1 MANFTIK
8 NSAEPQILAQ
18 AALKKAHD
26 LQPKLN
32 AMVSF
37 IDPTSQL
44 EALKSKQRD
53 LPLYG
58 IPVALK
64 DLVNMKDTITTG
76 SSMILENYVSPYD
89 ATITKKL
96 KEAGAIIIGKA
107 SCDTFGMGGT
117 NKTAATGPVHN
128 PYDLNRMSGGSS
140 GGSAVLVASGVVAM
154 AIGTDTGDSIRK
166 PAAFNGIVGV
176 KPTYGRISRYG
187 VIPYAS
193 SLDHVGF
200 FTTNVEDAA
209 VSLEVLSGRD
219 DRDMTSSFLP
229 VEPYR
234 DQLNGDLRGKRFGI
248 LSNVTEAIQNKETL
262 RQFNAL
268 CDSLK
273 AKGAII
279 TEIRLNEALMKAM
292 LPTYYIIANAEAT
305 ANHSNLDALR
315 FGVQKDGKDI
325 EEVMT
330 ASRTAGFGPLL
341 RKRFVIGSFALFTEN
356 QELIFRKAQKV
367 RRLIVDDV
375 KKALSDVDGLIA
387 PASGNGAPLLEDSKT
402 DELSSEYLVAEN
414 YMALGNFSGYPSMTL
429 PFGFDGPLPLGVNL
443 TCRPFEEGLML
454 NLAKGIEDVTG
465 LHDLICEVKP

>member
-1 MANFTIK
+1 MSYASVK
-8 NSAEPQILAQ
+8 NSGSVSARVENAVR
-18 AALKKAHD
+18 KAKAV
-26 LQPKLN
+26 QPKLN

-37 IDPTSQL
+37 IDPAVQL
-44 EALKSKQRD
+44 DALALKDQS

-64 DLVNMKDTITTG
+64 DLVNMKGTVTTG

-96 KEAGAIIIGKA
+96 KEAGALIIGKA

-128 PYDLNRMSGGSS
+128 PYDLSRMSGGSS
-140 GGSAVLVASGVVAM
+140 GGSAVLVASGVVPM

-166 PAAFNGIVGV
+166 PAAYNGIVGI

-200 FTTNVEDAA
+200 FTNNVSEAA
-209 VSLEVLSGRD
+209 VTLEVLAGRD
-219 DRDMTSSFLP
+219 DLDMTSSFLP
-229 VEPYR
+229 VEHYSKTLDGP
-234 DQLNGDLRGKRFGI
+234 LKGKRFGI
-248 LSNVTEAIQNKETL
+248 LINVTEATQNKNTL
-262 RQFNAL
+262 KQFDDL
-268 CDSLK
+268 CAKLIE
-273 AKGAII
+273 KGALV
-279 TEIRLNEALMKAM
+279 TKIRLNDALMKAM

-305 ANHSNLDALR
+305 ANHSNLDSLR
-315 FGVQKDGKDI
+315 FGVQKEGKDI

-341 RKRFVIGSFALFTEN
+341 KKRFVIGSFALFTEN

-367 RRLIVDDV
+367 RRLIVEDV
-375 KKALSDVDGLIA
+375 KRALSEVDCLIA
-387 PASGNGAPLLEDSKT
+387 PASGNGAPLLEDST
-402 DELSSEYLVAEN
+402 IDELSSEYLVAEN
-414 YMALGNFSGYPSMTL
+414 FMALGNFSGYPSMTL
-429 PFGFDGPLPLGVNL
+429 PFGYDGKLPLGVNL

-454 NLAKGIEDVTG
+454 NLAKGIEYITG
-465 LHDLICEVKP
+465 LKDLICEVQP

>member
-1 MANFTIK
+1 MANFNIK
-8 NSAEPQILAQ
+8 LTAEPEILVQ
-18 AALKKAHD
+18 EALDKAHTV
-26 LQPKLN
+26 QPKLN

-37 IDPTSQL
+37 IDPKTQL
-44 EALKSKQRD
+44 EQLKSKD
-53 LPLYG
+53 KSLPLYG
-58 IPVALK
+58 IPVVLK

-76 SSMILENYVSPYD
+76 SSMILANYVSPYD

-96 KEAGAIIIGKA
+96 KEAGAVIIGKA

-140 GGSAVLVASGVVAM
+140 GGSAVLVASGVVPM

-200 FTTNVEDAA
+200 FTANVKDAA
-209 VSLEVLSGRD
+209 VSLEVLAGRD
-219 DRDMTSSFLP
+219 DHDMTSSFLP
-229 VEPYR
+229 VEPYLS
-234 DQLNGDLRGKRFGI
+234 QLNGDLKGKTFGV
-248 LSNVTEAIQNKETL
+248 LVNVTEAIQNKETIK
-262 RQFNAL
+262 QFNIL
-268 CDSLK
+268 CDQLK
-273 AKGAII
+273 AKGALVK
-279 TEIRLNEALMKAM
+279 EIRLNDALMKAM

-315 FGVQKDGKDI
+315 FGVQKEGKDN

-341 RKRFVIGSFALFTEN
+341 RKRFVIGSYALFIEN

-367 RRLIVDDV
+367 RRLIVEDV
-375 KKALSDVDGLIA
+375 KKALSEVDCLIA
-387 PASGNGAPLLEDSKT
+387 PASGNGAPLLQDSKT
-402 DELSSEYLVAEN
+402 DELSNEYLVAEN
-414 YMALGNFSGYPSMTL
+414 FMVMGNFSGYPSMTL
-429 PFGFDGPLPLGVNL
+429 PFGFDGKLPLGVNL
-443 TCRPFEEGLML
+443 TCRPFEESLML
-454 NLAKGIEDVTG
+454 NLAKGIEEITR
-465 LHDLICEVKP
+465 LNDLICEVKS

>member
-1 MANFTIK
+1 MSYTSCK
-8 NSAEPQILAQ
+8 LSGDPKTRVTLAF
-18 AALKKAHD
+18 KKAHEV
-26 LQPKLN
+26 QPKLN

-37 IDPTSQL
+37 VDPTAQL
-44 EALKSKQRD
+44 EVLKSKSEN

-58 IPVALK
+58 MPVALK
-64 DLVNMKDTITTG
+64 DLVNMKGTLTTG
-76 SSMILENYVSPYD
+76 SSMILENYISPYD
-89 ATITKKL
+89 ATITQKL
-96 KEAGAIIIGKA
+96 QDAGAIIIGKA

-117 NKTAATGPVHN
+117 NKTAATGPVQN
-128 PYDLNRMSGGSS
+128 PYDLSRMSGGSS
-140 GGSAVLVASGVVAM
+140 GGSAVLVASGVVPM

-187 VIPYAS
+187 IIPYAS

-200 FTTNVEDAA
+200 FTNNVDDAA
-209 VSLEVLSGRD
+209 LTLEVLAGRD
-219 DRDMTSSFLP
+219 DKDMTSSTRP
-229 VEPYR
+229 VDEYR
-234 DQLNGDLRGKRFGI
+234 KMLTGDIAGKRFGI
-248 LSNVTEAIQNKETL
+248 LTNVTHAIQNKETL

-268 CDSLK
+268 CDGLK
-273 AKGAII
+273 AKGAIV
-279 TEIRLNEALMKAM
+279 TEIHLNDALMKAM
-292 LPTYYIIANAEAT
+292 LPTYYVIANAEAT

-315 FGVQKDGKDI
+315 FGVQKEGKDI

-341 RKRFVIGSFALFTEN
+341 RKRFVIGSYALFTEN

-367 RRLIVDDV
+367 RRLIVEEA
-375 KKALSDVDGLIA
+375 KKALMEVDCLIA
-387 PASGNGAPLLEDSKT
+387 PASGNGAPLLEDSKI

-429 PFGFDGPLPLGVNL
+429 PFGYDQTLPLGVNL

-454 NLAKGIEDVTG
+454 NLAKAIEGVTG
-465 LHDLICEVKP
+465 LKDLIKEVQP

>member
-1 MANFTIK
+1 MSYTSVK
-8 NSAEPQILAQ
+8 LSGDPTTRVLE
-18 AALKKAHD
+18 ALKKAHQV
-26 LQPKLN
+26 QPKLN

-37 IDPTSQL
+37 VDPTEQL
-44 EALKSKQRD
+44 EALKSKATT

-58 IPVALK
+58 MPVALK
-64 DLVNMKDTITTG
+64 DLVNMKGTVTTG

-96 KEAGAIIIGKA
+96 IDAGAIIIGKA

-128 PYDLNRMSGGSS
+128 PYDLTRMSGGSS
-140 GGSAVLVASGVVAM
+140 GGSAVLVASGVVPM

-187 VIPYAS
+187 IIPYAS

-200 FTTNVEDAA
+200 FTNNVADAA
-209 VSLEVLSGRD
+209 LTLEVLAGRD
-219 DRDMTSSFLP
+219 DKDMTSSFKP
-229 VEPYR
+229 VEAYTTHLTQ
-234 DQLNGDLRGKRFGI
+234 DIRGKRFGI
-248 LSNVTEAIQNKETL
+248 LTNVTDAIQNPETL

-268 CDSLK
+268 CDGLR
-273 AKGAII
+273 AKGALVTDIK
-279 TEIRLNEALMKAM
+279 LNEALMKAM

-315 FGVQKDGKDI
+315 FGVQKEGKDI

-341 RKRFVIGSFALFTEN
+341 RKRFVIGSYALFTEN

-367 RRLIVDDV
+367 RRLIVEDV
-375 KKALSDVDGLIA
+375 KKALSEVDCLIA
-387 PASGNGAPLLEDSKT
+387 PASGNGAPLLEDSQI

-414 YMALGNFSGYPSMTL
+414 YMAFGNFSGYPSMTV
-429 PFGFDGPLPLGVNL
+429 PFGFDKTLPLGVNL

-454 NLAKGIEDVTG
+454 NLAQAIETITG
-465 LHDLICEVKP
+465 LSDLIKEVQS